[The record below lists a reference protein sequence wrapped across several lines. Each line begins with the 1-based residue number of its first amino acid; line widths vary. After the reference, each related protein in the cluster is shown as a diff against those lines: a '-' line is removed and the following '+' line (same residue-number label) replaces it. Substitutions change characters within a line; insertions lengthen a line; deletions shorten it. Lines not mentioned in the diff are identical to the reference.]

1 MQFYLNLNNRT
12 HTGLTEFDKI
22 NQLPVNVCFEQ
33 CSEVMAFN
41 FFGNTSLSYMNDEYK
56 LVGQHNTNT
65 RTFLLKINQFL
76 QNNQ

>member
-22 NQLPVNVCFEQ
+22 NQLPVNVCLEQ
-33 CSEVMAFN
+33 LVMAFN
-41 FFGNTSLSYMNDEYK
+41 FFSNTSLSYMNDEYK

-76 QNNQ
+76 QKNQ